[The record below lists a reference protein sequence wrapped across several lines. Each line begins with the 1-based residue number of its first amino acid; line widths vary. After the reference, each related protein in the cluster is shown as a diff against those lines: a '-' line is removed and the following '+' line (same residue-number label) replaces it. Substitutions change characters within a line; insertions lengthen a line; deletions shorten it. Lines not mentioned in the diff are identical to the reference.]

1 LEGHPLIE
9 VVREEVEEIPGG
21 GLTIV
26 ASGPLTSPTLAR
38 ALGSLIAET
47 SASHSSSASPPKK
60 GFLLSFFDAISP
72 VILAESLD
80 FSKLFRASRRGQGG
94 EDYLNAPLARLEY
107 DRFWEE
113 LTRSEALEPRD
124 LEVPFFER
132 CLPVEEL
139 ARRGKD
145 ALRFGPLKP
154 VGLIDPAT
162 GKRPWAAVQLRLEN
176 REATMYSLVGCQ
188 TRLRWGE
195 QQRVFRMIPGLEGAE
210 FCRYGSMHRN
220 TFLNSPALLDGTLQW
235 KGKRGLFVAGQIT
248 GAEGYVESAATGL
261 LAGIQAAALL
271 QGRRLEPPPPE
282 TAIGGL
288 VRYITEADSGHF
300 QPMNV
305 NFGLLPP
312 LGGERK
318 MPLPDRRMRYA
329 HRSLTALEEWR
340 ARHGAHV
347 T

>member
-1 LEGHPLIE
+1 
-9 VVREEVEEIPGG
+9 
-21 GLTIV
+21 
-26 ASGPLTSPTLAR
+26 
-38 ALGSLIAET
+38 
-47 SASHSSSASPPKK
+47 
-60 GFLLSFFDAISP
+60 
-72 VILAESLD
+72 
-80 FSKLFRASRRGQGG
+80 
-94 EDYLNAPLARLEY
+94 
-107 DRFWEE
+107 
-113 LTRSEALEPRD
+113 
-124 LEVPFFER
+124 
-132 CLPVEEL
+132 
-139 ARRGKD
+139 
-145 ALRFGPLKP
+145 
-154 VGLIDPAT
+154 
-162 GKRPWAAVQLRLEN
+162 
-176 REATMYSLVGCQ
+176 
-188 TRLRWGE
+188 
-195 QQRVFRMIPGLEGAE
+195 
-210 FCRYGSMHRN
+210 
-220 TFLNSPALLDGTLQW
+220 
-235 KGKRGLFVAGQIT
+235 VAGQIT